1 MGLQIQS
8 LYFKY
13 LDFFQKKIKN
23 GASLDKTVHNSKR
36 QSPRFLQINFDVHR
50 RYQVWR
56 LGLHC

>member
-13 LDFFQKKIKN
+13 LDFFQKKKS
-23 GASLDKTVHNSKR
+23 ASLDKTVHNSKGP
-36 QSPRFLQINFDVHR
+36 SPRFLKINFDVHR